1 MNKFKTVHVAS
12 GGYDVLIGRRLL
24 CDAGQLISLCRP
36 VCKILVVTD
45 DNVAPLWLDKVTSS
59 LRAAGFETET
69 MILPHGEGS
78 KNLSCYGRLLERC
91 AEAGLTR
98 GDMIAALG
106 GGIIGDI
113 AGFSAATYMR
123 GIAYI
128 QLPTTL
134 LAAVDSSVG
143 GKTAVDLEAGKNLC
157 GAFHQPRLVI
167 CDLDTFSTLPDE
179 ILSDGAAEVIKYGV
193 IADRKLFSAILKGKP
208 DFDAEYVVDT
218 CVRIKADIV
227 GRDFYDRGERRVLN
241 FGHTVGHAIEKL
253 SGYKIKHGHAVA
265 AGMVYEKDAAAA
277 RNLCPENIVIKTA
290 EANKAWGLP
299 VNSDFTAAEL
309 ADAAMLDKKIDGGRL
324 ALIIPKSDGLAEIR
338 EIDAADFAAYLK
350 AGEMLLSGVL

>member
-1 MNKFKTVHVAS
+1 MNKFKTVHVSS
-12 GGYDVLIGRRLL
+12 GGYDVLIGRGLL
-24 CDAGQLISLCRP
+24 FDAGQLISLCRP

-98 GDMIAALG
+98 GGMIAALG
-106 GGIIGDI
+106 GGVIGDI
-113 AGFSAATYMR
+113 AGFAAATYMR

-157 GAFHQPRLVI
+157 GAFYQPRLVI

-193 IADRKLFSAILKGKP
+193 IADRELFSAMLKGKP
-208 DFDAEYVVDT
+208 LDAEYVVET

-253 SGYKIKHGHAVA
+253 SGYKITHGHAVA
-265 AGMVYEKDAAAA
+265 AGMAYETAAAA
-277 RNLCPENIVIKTA
+277 ANNLCPKTIAAKIA
-290 EANKAWGLP
+290 EANKAWRLP
-299 VNSDFTAAEL
+299 VSAGFSASEL
-309 ADAAMLDKKIDGGRL
+309 AAAAMLDKKIDGGRL
-324 ALIIPKSDGLAEIR
+324 ALIIPKSDGKAEIF
-338 EIDAADFAAYLK
+338 EIEAADFAAYLQ
-350 AGEMLLSGVL
+350 AGEMLLSEVI

>member
-1 MNKFKTVHVAS
+1 MNEYKTVRVAS
-12 GGYDVLIGRRLL
+12 GGYDVLIGRGLL
-24 CDAGQLISLCRP
+24 YDAGRLISSCHP
-36 VCKILVVTD
+36 VCKILIVTD
-45 DNVAPLWLDKVTSS
+45 DNVAPLWLDRVVSS
-59 LRAAGFETET
+59 LCAAGFETET
-69 MILPHGEGS
+69 AILPHGEGS
-78 KNLSCYGRLLERC
+78 KSLGCYGRLLERC

-106 GGIIGDI
+106 GGVIGDI
-113 AGFSAATYMR
+113 AGFAAATYMR
-123 GIAYI
+123 GIDYV

-143 GKTAVDLEAGKNLC
+143 GKTAIDIKAGKNLC

-167 CDLDTFSTLPDE
+167 CDLDAFSTLPDE
-179 ILSDGAAEVIKYGV
+179 VLSDGAAEVIKYGA
-193 IADRKLFSAILKGKP
+193 IADRELFSAMLKGKP
-208 DFDAEYVVDT
+208 DFDAEYVVET

-227 GRDFYDRGERRVLN
+227 DRDLYDRRERRLLN

-253 SGYKIKHGHAVA
+253 SGFKIPHGHSVA
-265 AGMVYEKDAAAA
+265 AGMVYETAAAAA
-277 RNLCPENIVIKTA
+277 RNLCHENIVIKTA

-338 EIDAADFAAYLK
+338 EIETADFAAYLK
-350 AGEMLLSGVL
+350 AGEMLLSGVV